1 MRRLMVGG
9 LVAVVVALPTIVYAG
24 EGDLTV
30 VVSPAAASF
39 DLGSDIELTVAVTN
53 NSDNEMIDLA
63 VHLDITD
70 PTKDGSVDPED
81 WVPTLTLPIRSLAP
95 AETRVLQWRLKPIA
109 GGQFSVYAVV
119 LQAGS
124 SELYASEAAVY
135 SIAERRAL
143 NPQGILQAAIGMPV
157 LIGSILLGRMRAHRR
172 KTVG

>member
-1 MRRLMVGG
+1 MKRLIIWSLAV
-9 LVAVVVALPTIVYAG
+9 VVVALPTVVHAG
-24 EGDLTV
+24 EGDVTV
-30 VVSPAAASF
+30 VVSPATASF
-39 DLGSDIELTVAVTN
+39 DLGADIELTVAVTN
-53 NSDNEMIDLA
+53 NSDTEMTDLA
-63 VHLDITD
+63 VHIDITD

-135 SIAERRAL
+135 SIASRRAL
-143 NPQGILQAAIGMPV
+143 NPQGILPAAIGMPV
-157 LIGSILLGRMRAHRR
+157 LIGAILLGRIRARR
-172 KTVG
+172 RTTVG

>member
-9 LVAVVVALPTIVYAG
+9 LVAVVVALPAIVHAG

-30 VVSPAAASF
+30 VVSPAVASF
-39 DLGSDIELTVAVTN
+39 DLGSDIELTVTVTN
-53 NSDNEMIDLA
+53 NSDKEMTDLA
-63 VHLDITD
+63 VHIDITD
-70 PTKDGSVDPED
+70 PTRDGSVDPED
-81 WVPTLTLPIRSLAP
+81 WVSTLTLPIRSLAP
-95 AETRVLQWRLKPIA
+95 AETRVLRWRLKPIA

-143 NPQGILQAAIGMPV
+143 NPQGILPAAIGMPV
-157 LIGSILLGRMRAHRR
+157 LIGSILLGRMRARRR